1 MQKYTE
7 INISEGFKD
16 INYDGAKIDLSLI
29 TNTDNVIDYL
39 EQIKNKALKNGVG
52 VPISIKFNDDVY
64 GYLESKNINLF
75 EQYGILPIIDLKTSK
90 YANSRNL
97 GKIEVENITEENI
110 DNILRN
116 DNVVSIVIDN
126 SIVISDRKSKNK
138 KATTN
143 EQKYKKGLNAAL
155 STKFNYAANA
165 EDLQK
170 LIDSGILSLDLNN
183 RDTENIVRNLDL
195 SWFSNDS
202 KSYIEYQI
210 QKGNYAEVLGF
221 IRGITMNTVA
231 SKIGSVI
238 DIDTSSLLS
247 DRKNETLQA
256 ILIITIQK
264 MMNGE
269 KIEDMYKMVSSSSES
284 AQSFLNSIKERLNGD
299 LDKVLRASEYGIDK
313 VEPKAITDF
322 TGIPELL
329 SDMYGY
335 KVMAKEVIISVNSLK
350 GILAAA

>member
-16 INYDGAKIDLSLI
+16 INYDGAKIDLSFI
-29 TNTDNVIDYL
+29 KNTDNIISYI
-39 EQIKNKALKNGVG
+39 EQIKKKALEKGVG
-52 VPISIKFNDDVY
+52 LPISIRFNETIYD
-64 GYLESKNINLF
+64 YLQSKNINIF
-75 EQYGILPIIDLKTSK
+75 EQYGILPIVDSNSK
-90 YANSRNL
+90 YATLRSI
-97 GKIEVENITEENI
+97 GKTEIENIKEENI

-210 QKGNYAEVLGF
+210 QKGNYAEVLGS

-269 KIEDMYKMVSSSSES
+269 KIEDMYKMVSSSSET
-284 AQSFLNSIKERLNGD
+284 AQSFLNSIKEKLNGD

-350 GILAAA
+350 GMLAAA